1 MSSTLSVILFIVRA
15 VEKIKSFF
23 MSPHT
28 TNRSISRENEQQTT
42 TLVVTPSTEEIVEK
56 KKRFLSVSFGKNKR
70 SILIKTKD
78 KT

>member
-1 MSSTLSVILFIVRA
+1 MSSTLSVILSIVRF
-15 VEKIKSFF
+15 VEKIKNFF
-23 MSPHT
+23 VRPI
-28 TNRSISRENEQQTT
+28 TNLAPISHENEQSKP